1 MRLLFAL
8 LSIGIGIVG
17 LIVILLGRGYPAQY
31 RDTLSESASAV
42 QVTQIYT
49 EATHTVTVGI
59 GIVCVAVLVAVVGLL
74 LCNKTHKDVDAQ
86 STSEEER
93 NPLV

>member
-8 LSIGIGIVG
+8 LSIGIGSVG
-17 LIVILLGRGYPAQY
+17 LVVILSGRQHPTQY
-31 RDTLSESASAV
+31 QQALAEAASAV

-59 GIVCVAVLVAVVGLL
+59 GIVCFAVLVAVVGIL
-74 LCNKTHKDVDAQ
+74 LCDKANKGAPTVEKNPL
-86 STSEEER
+86 EEEG
-93 NPLV
+93 N

>member
-8 LSIGIGIVG
+8 LSIGIGSVG
-17 LIVILLGRGYPAQY
+17 LIVILLGRGHPVQY
-31 RDTLSESASAV
+31 RETLSESASAV

-59 GIVCVAVLVAVVGLL
+59 GIVCVAVLIAVVGIL
-74 LCNKTHKDVDAQ
+74 LCNKVNKEPTI
-86 STSEEER
+86 EEER
-93 NPLV
+93 

>member
-8 LSIGIGIVG
+8 LSIGIGSVG
-17 LIVILLGRGYPAQY
+17 LIVILLGRGHPVQY
-31 RDTLSESASAV
+31 RETLSESASAV

-59 GIVCVAVLVAVVGLL
+59 GIVCVAVLIAVVGIL
-74 LCNKTHKDVDAQ
+74 LCNKANKEPTI
-86 STSEEER
+86 EEER
-93 NPLV
+93 QEEKGN